1 MPTTRQ
7 YIKSQNSQNPT
18 ARCMHAKGGWAC
30 DVLRSTSCTMVN
42 EYWWFVGWFGLSA
55 KY

>member
-7 YIKSQNSQNPT
+7 FIKSQNSQNPNQVT
-18 ARCMHAKGGWAC
+18 HAKGGWC
-30 DVLRSTSCTMVN
+30 DALRSTSCTMVK